1 MTKHNVY
8 FSNGRIMGMFLQHRL
23 WAWNCA
29 LKIPLLAT
37 LPVAS
42 YLVGWWM
49 VAPTLIAL
57 PVALAF
63 GSVDQSYVL
72 PALVF
77 GTLASMLVLFPVIS
91 RVLGDLYTG
100 FCACFALAIGKRHSA
115 ERLRDSAAQDLA
127 KWTQSHD

>member
-42 YLVGWWM
+42 YLVVWWM
-49 VAPTLIAL
+49 LGPTMIAL
-57 PVALAF
+57 PVALAS
-63 GSVDQSYVL
+63 GIIDQSYVL

-100 FCACFALAIGKRHSA
+100 FFACLALFLGQRHLA
-115 ERLRDSAAQDLA
+115 ERLRDSAAHDLA
-127 KWTQSHD
+127 HWTQSHD